1 MSTSRFHR
9 KPGAGSFKN
18 SELVLG
24 HNKTA
29 AFALRSRSRRI
40 KTVKSAINRSPRFLK
55 TEVFGQALS
64 QADCEVILAEDGFDA
79 LQKISVHQPDLIFA
93 DVLMPRLNGYQTCA
107 LIKRSGICS
116 HIPVVML
123 TSKDTLFDR
132 TRGFAVGSN
141 QHLTKPFTKETLL
154 RGLETLVPLKCAAA

>member
-1 MSTSRFHR
+1 MSTSRLHC

-18 SELVLG
+18 GEFVLG
-24 HNKTA
+24 YNKTA
-29 AFALRSRSRRI
+29 AFALHSRSRRI
-40 KTVKSAINRSPRFLK
+40 KTVKSAINRSPRFFK
-55 TEVFGQALS
+55 IEVFGQALS
-64 QADCEVILAEDGFDA
+64 QDDCEVILAEDGFDA

-123 TSKDTLFDR
+123 TSKDTRFDR
-132 TRGFAVGSN
+132 ARGFAVGSN

-154 RGLETLVPLKCAAA
+154 RALEALVPLKCAAA